1 MFGTNHKAYK
11 EGLNLALNNYL
22 NGVGFELPLQYW
34 FEFDIVETSLRP
46 NFIESGLV

>member
-1 MFGTNHKAYK
+1 
-11 EGLNLALNNYL
+11 
-22 NGVGFELPLQYW
+22 LQDW